1 MAKFRERFLK
11 GEIPFDDIFDL
22 TDEWNMS
29 DDPIP
34 LREYLGL
41 TAHEEDIWVE
51 ESDEA
56 LEDYMN
62 REKNRRIFFTDLDGT
77 LLRDDKSLSPAMRDL
92 LRQISA
98 AGNPIVISTGRFTK
112 SAIIQFNNLGIDPEG
127 CYLITCNG
135 AQVFD
140 IERRKFIHETSVGR
154 DMVRS
159 LFDEAA
165 NYGIHIQTYN
175 MTHVLTEHDTPELQL
190 YCEIQK
196 LPYIVT
202 DDVTSLLE
210 KDPPKLLAIKNDDH
224 ECVLG
229 FYEKVRPMF
238 EDKLDFFFSNPYYLE
253 IVAKGTCKG
262 EAIRHLCEHLLIP
275 IERSV
280 AAGDAENDISMIK
293 AAGTGIAMA
302 NGEEAVKA
310 AADRITKTD
319 NNHDGLLPILK
330 EIFLDS

>member
-1 MAKFRERFLK
+1 MGKFRERFLK

-29 DDPIP
+29 DDPAP

-56 LEDYMN
+56 LEDFMN
-62 REKNRRIFFTDLDGT
+62 REKNRKIFFTDLDGT
-77 LLRDDKSLSPAMRDL
+77 LLRDDKSLSPAMRSL
-92 LRQISA
+92 LRKISA
-98 AGNPIVISTGRFTK
+98 AGHPIVISTGRFTA
-112 SAIIQFNNLGIDPEG
+112 SALVQFNNLGIDPEG
-127 CYLITCNG
+127 CYLVTCNG
-135 AQVFD
+135 AQIFD
-140 IERRKFIHETSVGR
+140 IENKKFIHETSIDR
-154 DMVRS
+154 DTVRA
-159 LFDEAA
+159 LFDAA
-165 NYGIHIQTYN
+165 ERCDMHIQTYN
-175 MTHVLTEHDTPELQL
+175 ADHVLTEHDTPELKL

-196 LPYIVT
+196 LPYIVA
-202 DDVTSLLE
+202 DDVTAILE

-224 ECVLG
+224 ECVLR
-229 FYEKVRPMF
+229 FYEHIRPLF

-262 EAIRHLCEHLLIP
+262 EAIRRLCEHLVIP
-275 IERSV
+275 LERSV
-280 AAGDAENDISMIK
+280 AAGDAENDISMIR

-302 NGEEAVKA
+302 NAEDSVKE
-310 AADRITKTD
+310 AADLVTEKD

-330 EIFLDS
+330 NLFLDQ